1 MLRQALVLLI
11 AVVTFGV
18 LVPWYR
24 GFSFFQP
31 WVIAAYGSMA
41 LLFVAPAAAEFWA
54 MTPAPASPGAI
65 LGRILA
71 IVGYGW
77 GVGASMLAAA
87 MITLNLGHRTER
99 LLIPPRDLLASV
111 LLFGFIASV
120 MVAAGCSLLARRFS
134 AASVKTMLRGFFL
147 LVLLVLAFGSRWLPE
162 SWQIALI
169 DHSTRRALTRM
180 AWQGSAICAV
190 AACFLLIFLL
200 RTGARNGETA
210 AS

>member
-1 MLRQALVLLI
+1 
-11 AVVTFGV
+11 
-18 LVPWYR
+18 
-24 GFSFFQP
+24 
-31 WVIAAYGSMA
+31 
-41 LLFVAPAAAEFWA
+41 
-54 MTPAPASPGAI
+54 
-65 LGRILA
+65 
-71 IVGYGW
+71 
-77 GVGASMLAAA
+77 
-87 MITLNLGHRTER
+87 
-99 LLIPPRDLLASV
+99 
-111 LLFGFIASV
+111 
-120 MVAAGCSLLARRFS
+120 LLARRFS